1 MKGDRMDVLSNA
13 RELRGVIEAHAGP
26 GESDRQLAPEVV
38 GAMREAGL
46 FRMWVPEAF
55 GGFGTDHRE
64 AYQVFEE
71 ISAAD
76 GSAGWV
82 LNQSV
87 AVSALSAM
95 MGDGGEEIYADPDA
109 LFAGALWPPGTAT
122 EVEGGFVITNRNAF
136 VSGVAYAR
144 WILTGAAVVRNG
156 EPQTLPNGM
165 PYLITAL
172 VDPAD
177 TEVVDTWRTMGMR
190 ATGSNDAVI
199 TDVFVPARRTVSLF
213 DRPPLASWATHPLY
227 AVPPWYGVQA
237 HAATPLGIARAALE
251 KLLVLADT
259 KVPAFFQQP
268 IRTRSLVQA
277 QAAEATG
284 HLEAAMGYLSASM
297 DQALAAV
304 QTGQYGPED
313 KARLQIS
320 GAHAGRAA
328 QRALD
333 LVHQAVGTSGMRVE
347 AGFERLYRDGNTIT
361 QHAVLQSARFED
373 AGKILLGVESDWFP
387 FLL

>member
-1 MKGDRMDVLSNA
+1 MKGARMDVLSNA
-13 RELRGVIEAHAGP
+13 RELRGTIEAYAVQ
-26 GESDRQLAPEVV
+26 GEAERRLAPEVV
-38 GAMREAGL
+38 AAMREAGL

-55 GGFGTDHRE
+55 GGLGTDHRH

-82 LNQSV
+82 LNQSA
-87 AVSALSAM
+87 AVSALAAM
-95 MGDGGEEIYADPDA
+95 MSDGGEEIYADPDA

-122 EVEGGFVITNRNAF
+122 EVDGGFRITNHNAF
-136 VSGVAYAR
+136 VSGVSYAR
-144 WILTGAAVVRNG
+144 WILTGAAVLRDG
-156 EPQTLPNGM
+156 KAQTLPNGM

-172 VDPAD
+172 LDPAD

-190 ATGSNDAVI
+190 ATGSNDVVV
-199 TDVFVPARRTVSLF
+199 TDIFVPAQRTVSLF

-227 AVPPWYGVQA
+227 QVPPWYGVQA

-277 QAAEATG
+277 QAAEALG
-284 HLEAAMGYLSASM
+284 HLEAAMGYLSDSM
-297 DQALAAV
+297 DQALNAV
-304 QTGQYGPED
+304 QTGRYGPKD

-320 GAHAGRAA
+320 GAHAGRAS

-333 LVHQAVGTSGMRVE
+333 LVHQAVGTSGMRDE

-361 QHAVLQSARFED
+361 QHATLQSARFED
-373 AGKILLGVESDWFP
+373 AGKVLLGVESEWFP

>member
-1 MKGDRMDVLSNA
+1 MDVLSNA
-13 RELRGVIEAHAGP
+13 RDLRGIIQAHATH
-26 GESDRQLAPEVV
+26 GETDRELAPEVV
-38 GAMREAGL
+38 SAMREAGL
-46 FRMWVPEAF
+46 FRMWVPQAF
-55 GGFGTDHRE
+55 GGLGTDHRQ
-64 AYQVFEE
+64 AYDVFEE

-87 AVSALSAM
+87 AVSALAAM
-95 MGDGGEEIYADPDA
+95 MSDGGEEIYADPDA
-109 LFAGALWPPGTAT
+109 LFAGALWPPGSAT
-122 EVEGGFVITNRNAF
+122 EVEGGFRVTNRNAF
-136 VSGVAYAR
+136 VSGVRYGR
-144 WILTGAAVVRNG
+144 WILTGAAVVRDG

-165 PYLITAL
+165 PYMITAL

-177 TEVVDTWRTMGMR
+177 AEVVETWRTMGMR
-190 ATGSNDAVI
+190 ATGSNDAII
-199 TDVFVPARRTVSLF
+199 TDVFVPAQRTVSLF

-251 KLLVLADT
+251 KLVGLADT

-268 IRTRSLVQA
+268 IRTRSVVQA
-277 QAAEATG
+277 QAAEALG
-284 HLEAAMGYLSASM
+284 HLEAAMGYLSDSM
-297 DQALAAV
+297 DHALAAV
-304 QTGQYGPED
+304 STGRYGPKD

-320 GAHAGRAA
+320 GSHAGRAS

-333 LVHQAVGTSGMRVE
+333 LVHQAVGTSGIRDE

-361 QHAVLQSARFED
+361 QHATLQSARFED
-373 AGKILLGVESDWFP
+373 AGKILLGVESEWFP